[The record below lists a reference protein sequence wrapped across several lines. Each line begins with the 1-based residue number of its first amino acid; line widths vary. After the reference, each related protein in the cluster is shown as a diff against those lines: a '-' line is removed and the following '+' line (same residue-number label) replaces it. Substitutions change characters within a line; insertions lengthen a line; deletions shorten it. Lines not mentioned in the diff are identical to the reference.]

1 MPHPTPLKRWNG
13 WGRTEYDYHLPSAAA
28 KYLEALVGRGCAG
41 PDADLGSVLAN
52 IPASRLPKHPLVN
65 TDPET
70 RLRHA
75 RGQSLPDWVALRSGE
90 IEAFPD
96 GVAFPQN
103 DEEVRQLFAYAAA
116 CGAQIIPYGGG
127 SSVVGHL
134 NVLAGS
140 PPALSVDM
148 SLMDSL
154 LDLDETSLLATFGA
168 GVRGPDLEAT
178 LNARGYTLGHF
189 PQSFEFSTLGGWI
202 ASRSVGTQCYY
213 YGRIENLFV
222 SGHVETPIG
231 ALDLP
236 LVPASAAGPDMRHLV
251 MGSEGRLG
259 IITRATV
266 RITPLPKDE
275 HFHAVFF
282 PDWEHGLAAL
292 RQIVQQRVPVSM
304 LRLSNAAETETTLQL
319 AGKPKLVNLA
329 HRGLNLIGIREQRC
343 MLLFGATGDKGKTN
357 LACHSAARIARAHQG
372 FVVNPVIG
380 KMWHKTRFT
389 TPYLRNTLW
398 NYGYALDTLESA
410 LPWSKVDHAIQQAV
424 TEMQHALEPFGE
436 RVHVFA
442 HLSHMYNDGAS
453 FYITYLFR
461 QARNEDDMLLP
472 AETLRRWHA
481 IKDTASQVILAH
493 GGTISHQHGV
503 GIDHAPY
510 LPAEKGSLGMQTLH
524 TVFQQFDPQGM
535 MNPGKLVADSQ

>member
-1 MPHPTPLKRWNG
+1 MPNPIPLKRWNG
-13 WGRTEYDYHLPSAAA
+13 WGRAEYEYHLPDAAA
-28 KYLEALVGRGCAG
+28 EYLKTLVGAGCSG
-41 PDADLGSVLAN
+41 PDADLQTVLGRV
-52 IPASRLPKHPLVN
+52 PASRLPDHPLVN
-65 TDPET
+65 KDAEE

-75 RGQSLPDWVALRSGE
+75 RGQSLPDWVALRSGA

-96 GVAFPQN
+96 GVAYPTS

-116 CGAQIIPYGGG
+116 SGAQIIPYGGG

-140 PPALSVDM
+140 PPALSLDM
-148 SLMDSL
+148 SRMDAL
-154 LDLDETSLLATFGA
+154 LELDETSLLATFGA
-168 GVRGPDLEAT
+168 GVRGPDLEAA

-202 ASRSVGTQCYY
+202 ASRSVGTQCFY

-222 SGHVETPIG
+222 SGHVETPAG
-231 ALDLP
+231 GLDLP
-236 LVPASAAGPDMRHLV
+236 LVPASAAGPDLRHLL

-266 RITPLPKDE
+266 RIARLPQVE

-282 PDWEHGLAAL
+282 ADWQRGLTAL
-292 RQIVQQRVPVSM
+292 REIVQERVPVSM
-304 LRLSNAAETETTLQL
+304 LRLSNAAEAETTLQL
-319 AGKPKLVNLA
+319 AGKPKLVGLA
-329 HRGLNLIGIREQRC
+329 HRGLNLIGIRDQRV
-343 MLLFGATGDKGKTN
+343 MLLFGVTGERGKTA
-357 LACHSAARIARAHQG
+357 LAYRRAVSISRAHGG

-398 NYGYALDTLESA
+398 ERGYALDTLESA
-410 LPWSKVDHAIQQAV
+410 LPWSKVDGTVQEAV
-424 TEMQHALEPFGE
+424 AAMQHALDPFGE
-436 RVHVFA
+436 RVHIFA
-442 HLSHMYNDGAS
+442 HLSHMYTDGAS

-461 QARNEDDMLLP
+461 QARDEQGALLP
-472 AETLRRWHA
+472 EETLRRWHA
-481 IKDTASQVILAH
+481 IKDTASRIIVAN

-503 GIDHAPY
+503 GTDHAPY
-510 LPAEKGSLGMQTLH
+510 LPAEKGPLGMQTLRAL
-524 TVFQQFDPQGM
+524 FQQFDPDGM
-535 MNPGKLVADSQ
+535 MNPGKLIADR